1 MKTLNLKM
9 LRDLMTMRGQVIAI
23 ALVVIAAVSVY
34 VSMAS
39 VGNTLQETLDRYY
52 SEYAFADGFAT
63 VRRAPESLAERI
75 GDVPGVQQVETRI
88 TGFVNLEI
96 SGFDEPVM
104 GQIISMP
111 ENRQPVLNQLYIRE
125 GRLVDPNR
133 EHEVMLNE
141 EFSEAHNLEP
151 GDEFTAIIN
160 GRRRALTVV
169 AVVLSPEFI
178 YQTPP
183 GMIFPDPKRFGV
195 MWMGEAA
202 LASAYDMEGAFNDLS
217 FKLAP
222 GGQIEDVIDRM
233 DLLLKSYGGEGAYPR
248 DNQLSHNLISQE
260 IEQLQAM
267 AVLLPLILL
276 TVAAFLLNI
285 VVSRL
290 ISLQRE
296 QIAILKAFGYSN
308 VAVGWHYLKMI
319 LVVALSGAV
328 VGILIS
334 FPVGGAMTNLFL
346 DYFKFPYLDYKLGW
360 DVVFTAIVLTA
371 GSSVAG
377 AITAVRRA
385 LKLPAAE
392 AMRPEPP
399 PSFRQTFIERLGLQR
414 WFDQPTRIIL
424 RNLERQWG
432 KAALTVIGISSSCA
446 ILIMGLFFSDIFDHI
461 VRIQYGIAQRED
473 ITVTFTEPTSAAA
486 VHELQNL
493 PGVQYVEPF
502 RSVPVRF
509 HHAHR
514 SYDAGIE
521 GVPKDPTLHRTLDTD
536 LKPISI
542 PDEGIVLSQNLADIL
557 RLNPG
562 DNVRVEI
569 MEGRR
574 YERTIPVAGF
584 AEQYLGLGAYMNLD
598 AVNRLAGSGSAISGA
613 FLMVDE
619 KYEHELIQTL
629 QDRPRVAGIVAQERA
644 ISGFMDTAAESILAF
659 TFVISLF
666 AGVIAFGVVY
676 NSMRISLSERDREL
690 ASMRVLGFTKGEIS
704 YILLG
709 EIAFLVLLAIPLGFG
724 IGFFMARLA
733 VEALQTEMYS
743 FPFIIGS
750 STFALSA
757 AIVFLSAAI
766 SALLIIRRLNK
777 LDLIKVLKTR
787 G

>member
-9 LRDLMTMRGQVIAI
+9 LRDLMSMRGQIIAI
-23 ALVVIAAVSVY
+23 GLVVIAAVSVY
-34 VSMAS
+34 VSMTS
-39 VGNTLQETLDRYY
+39 VGDTLQDTLDRYY
-52 SEYAFADGFAT
+52 AEYAFADGFAT
-63 VRRAPESLAERI
+63 VRRAPGSLAGQIRE
-75 GDVPGVQQVETRI
+75 VPGVQQVETRI

-96 SGFDEPVM
+96 AGFDEPVM

-111 ENRQPVLNQLYIRE
+111 ENRQPSLNQLFIRE
-125 GRLVDPNR
+125 GRLTDPNR
-133 EHEVMLNE
+133 ENEVMLNE
-141 EFSEAHNLEP
+141 EFSEAHNLGP

-160 GRRRALTVV
+160 GRTRTLTVV

-183 GMIFPDPKRFGV
+183 GMIFPDPERFGV
-195 MWMGEAA
+195 MWMGEQA
-202 LASAYDMEGAFNDLS
+202 LASAFDMEGAFNDLS
-217 FKLAP
+217 FTMAP
-222 GGQIEDVIDRM
+222 GEQIEDVIDRL
-233 DLLLKSYGGEGAYPR
+233 DLLLKRYGGEGAYTR
-248 DNQLSHNLISQE
+248 DKQLSHNLISQE
-260 IEQLQAM
+260 IEQLQAI
-267 AVLLPLILL
+267 AILLPLILL
-276 TVAAFLLNI
+276 AVAAFLLNI

-290 ISLQRE
+290 ITLQRE

-308 VAVGWHYLKMI
+308 AAVGFHYLQMI
-319 LVVALSGAV
+319 LIVALSSAV

-334 FPVGGAMTNLFL
+334 LPVGGAMTDLFL

-360 DVVFTAIVLTA
+360 DVVLTAVLLTA

-432 KAALTVIGISSSCA
+432 KAALTITGISSSCA
-446 ILIMGLFFSDIFDHI
+446 ILIMGLFFNDIFDHI
-461 VRIQYGIAQRED
+461 VHIQYGLAQRED
-473 ITVTFTEPTSAAA
+473 ITVTFTEPTSASAIY
-486 VHELQNL
+486 ELQNL
-493 PGVQYVEPF
+493 PGVQYAEAF

-509 HHAHR
+509 RNEHR

-521 GVPKDPTLHRTLDTD
+521 GVMQEPVLHRTLDTD
-536 LKPISI
+536 LNPIPI
-542 PDEGIVLSQNLADIL
+542 PAEGIVLSQNLADIL
-557 RLNPG
+557 GLRPG
-562 DNVRVEI
+562 DDVQVEV

-574 YERTIPVAGF
+574 YERTIPVAGL
-584 AEQYLGLGAYMNLD
+584 AEQYLGMGAYMSLNT
-598 AVNRLAGSGSAISGA
+598 VNRLAGSGTAISGA
-613 FLMVDE
+613 YLMIDE
-619 KYEHELIQTL
+619 AYEKELVQAL

-644 ISGFMDTAAESILAF
+644 ISGFMDTAAASILTF
-659 TFVISLF
+659 TFIISLF
-666 AGVIAFGVVY
+666 AGLIAFGVVY

-709 EIAFLVLLAIPLGFG
+709 EMAFLVLLAIPLGFG
-724 IGFFMARLA
+724 IGFLMARLA

-743 FPFIIGS
+743 FPFIMGS

-757 AIVFLSAAI
+757 TIVFISAAI
-766 SALLIIRRLNK
+766 SALLIVRRLNN